1 MKTGPEVMQRLNS
14 SKKRTKQQHQQKQN
28 KQTKRPYGN
37 PQIKTREDQRG
48 GSPGKGL
55 YSQMDDLTST
65 PRTHKVKV
73 ENHLLQL
80 SFEHKENTTHNNE
93 TDKCKVKGTKERQY
107 FHALTGKKPKFVTN
121 AKTST
126 AGSSKSTG

>member
-1 MKTGPEVMQRLNS
+1 
-14 SKKRTKQQHQQKQN
+14 
-28 KQTKRPYGN
+28 
-37 PQIKTREDQRG
+37 
-48 GSPGKGL
+48 
-55 YSQMDDLTST
+55 MDDLTST

-107 FHALTGKKPKFVTN
+107 FDALSGKKPKFVTN
-121 AKTST
+121 AKIST
-126 AGSSKSTG
+126 AGSRKSTG